1 MTYNQLWKRL
11 TAIYNEREA
20 QAIVRTV
27 LDALFGMSLTDI
39 CLGKVTQLSADDT
52 TRLEKIIQR
61 LEKSEPVQ
69 YVLGA
74 EWFAGRLFSVAPGV
88 LIPRPETEAL
98 VQWACDE
105 AKEKE
110 KEDNSKEE
118 RGEEEEGSR
127 KGEGSKKDE
136 APKKEE
142 AQRKEDASKKEEQL
156 LSSPSKEEKEGSKKG
171 EASKKEEQL
180 LSSPSK
186 EEKEGS
192 KKGEASKKEEQ
203 LLSSP
208 SKEEKEGSKKGE
220 ASKKEEQLL
229 SSPSKEEKEGLRK
242 EAEAPHPSILDIGTG
257 SGCIAITV
265 ALALPKA
272 RVTAWDI
279 STDAL
284 TIAAGNA
291 HRLGASVRFEHQDA
305 LSAPDDEERWDV
317 IVSNPPYI
325 CDRERADMSDNV
337 LSYEPE
343 LALFVPD
350 SDPLLFYR
358 AITRYAS
365 KALKPG
371 GRLLFETNTAYAHE
385 VAQAMA
391 DEGFTAIEVR
401 NDCFGKPRMVKGAF
415 LKVKK

>member
-52 TRLEKIIQR
+52 TRLEKIMQR

-69 YVLGA
+69 YVLGT
-74 EWFAGRLFSVAPGV
+74 EWFAGRLFDVAPGV
-88 LIPRPETEAL
+88 LIPRPETEDL
-98 VQWACDE
+98 VKWTCDE

-118 RGEEEEGSR
+118 RG
-127 KGEGSKKDE
+127 
-136 APKKEE
+136 
-142 AQRKEDASKKEEQL
+142 
-156 LSSPSKEEKEGSKKG
+156 KEEKEVSKKG
-171 EASKKEEQL
+171 E
-180 LSSPSK
+180 
-186 EEKEGS
+186 
-192 KKGEASKKEEQ
+192 
-203 LLSSP
+203 
-208 SKEEKEGSKKGE
+208 
-220 ASKKEEQLL
+220 
-229 SSPSKEEKEGLRK
+229 
-242 EAEAPHPSILDIGTG
+242 EAPHPSILDIGTG

-265 ALALPKA
+265 ALALPQA

-284 TIAAGNA
+284 AIAAGNA

-350 SDPLLFYR
+350 NDPLLFYR
-358 AITRYAS
+358 AIARYAS

-385 VAQAMA
+385 VAQAIA

-415 LKVKK
+415 IREE

>member
-52 TRLEKIIQR
+52 TRLEKIMQR

-74 EWFAGRLFSVAPGV
+74 EWFAGRLFDVAPGV
-88 LIPRPETEAL
+88 LIPRPETEDL
-98 VQWACDE
+98 VKWTCDE

-118 RGEEEEGSR
+118 RG
-127 KGEGSKKDE
+127 
-136 APKKEE
+136 
-142 AQRKEDASKKEEQL
+142 
-156 LSSPSKEEKEGSKKG
+156 KEEKEVSKKG
-171 EASKKEEQL
+171 E
-180 LSSPSK
+180 
-186 EEKEGS
+186 
-192 KKGEASKKEEQ
+192 
-203 LLSSP
+203 
-208 SKEEKEGSKKGE
+208 
-220 ASKKEEQLL
+220 
-229 SSPSKEEKEGLRK
+229 
-242 EAEAPHPSILDIGTG
+242 EAPHPSILDIGTG

-265 ALALPKA
+265 ALALPQA

-284 TIAAGNA
+284 AIAAGNA

-350 SDPLLFYR
+350 NNPLLFYR
-358 AITRYAS
+358 AIASYAS

-385 VAQAMA
+385 VAQVMA

-415 LKVKK
+415 IREE

>member
-74 EWFAGRLFSVAPGV
+74 EWFAGRLFDVAPGV
-88 LIPRPETEAL
+88 LIPRPETEDL
-98 VQWACDE
+98 VKWACDE

-110 KEDNSKEE
+110 KEDNSKKE
-118 RGEEEEGSR
+118 RG
-127 KGEGSKKDE
+127 
-136 APKKEE
+136 
-142 AQRKEDASKKEEQL
+142 
-156 LSSPSKEEKEGSKKG
+156 
-171 EASKKEEQL
+171 
-180 LSSPSK
+180 
-186 EEKEGS
+186 
-192 KKGEASKKEEQ
+192 
-203 LLSSP
+203 
-208 SKEEKEGSKKGE
+208 
-220 ASKKEEQLL
+220 
-229 SSPSKEEKEGLRK
+229 KEEKEGLKK
-242 EAEAPHPSILDIGTG
+242 EEEAPHPSILDIGTG

-265 ALALPKA
+265 ALALPQA
-272 RVTAWDI
+272 HVTAWDI

-284 TIAAGNA
+284 AIAAGNA
-291 HRLGASVRFEHQDA
+291 HKLGASVRFEHQDA
-305 LSAPDDEERWDV
+305 LSAPDDKERWDV

-358 AITRYAS
+358 AIARYAS

-415 LKVKK
+415 IREELIK

>member
-52 TRLEKIIQR
+52 TRLEKIMQR

-74 EWFAGRLFSVAPGV
+74 GWFAGRLFDVAPGV
-88 LIPRPETEAL
+88 LIPRPETEDL
-98 VQWACDE
+98 VKWACDE

-118 RGEEEEGSR
+118 RGKEEKEVSK
-127 KGEGSKKDE
+127 KGE
-136 APKKEE
+136 AQKKEE
-142 AQRKEDASKKEEQL
+142 QPLSSPLKEKKEGLRKGKDASKKEEQPL
-156 LSSPSKEEKEGSKKG
+156 SPLKEEEEGLRKGKDASQKEEQHLSSLLKSNKEVSKKG
-171 EASKKEEQL
+171 E
-180 LSSPSK
+180 
-186 EEKEGS
+186 
-192 KKGEASKKEEQ
+192 
-203 LLSSP
+203 
-208 SKEEKEGSKKGE
+208 
-220 ASKKEEQLL
+220 
-229 SSPSKEEKEGLRK
+229 
-242 EAEAPHPSILDIGTG
+242 EAPHPSILDIGTG

-265 ALALPKA
+265 ALALPQA

-284 TIAAGNA
+284 AIAAGNA

-358 AITRYAS
+358 AIARYAS

-371 GRLLFETNTAYAHE
+371 GRLLFETNTAYVHE

-391 DEGFTAIEVR
+391 NEGFTAIEVR
-401 NDCFGKPRMVKGAF
+401 NDCFGKPRMVKGVF
-415 LKVKK
+415 LKVKKVKKG

>member
-52 TRLEKIIQR
+52 TRLEKIMQR

-69 YVLGA
+69 YVLGSG
-74 EWFAGRLFSVAPGV
+74 WFAGRLFDVAPGV
-88 LIPRPETEAL
+88 LIPRPETEDL
-98 VQWACDE
+98 VKWACDE

-118 RGEEEEGSR
+118 RG
-127 KGEGSKKDE
+127 
-136 APKKEE
+136 KEE
-142 AQRKEDASKKEEQL
+142 KEVSKKEEV
-156 LSSPSKEEKEGSKKG
+156 
-171 EASKKEEQL
+171 
-180 LSSPSK
+180 
-186 EEKEGS
+186 
-192 KKGEASKKEEQ
+192 
-203 LLSSP
+203 
-208 SKEEKEGSKKGE
+208 
-220 ASKKEEQLL
+220 
-229 SSPSKEEKEGLRK
+229 
-242 EAEAPHPSILDIGTG
+242 PHPSILDIGTG

-265 ALALPKA
+265 ALALPQA

-284 TIAAGNA
+284 AIAAGNA
-291 HRLGASVRFEHQDA
+291 HRLGARVRFEHQDA
-305 LSAPDDEERWDV
+305 LSAPDDEECWDV

-337 LSYEPE
+337 ISYEPE

-358 AITRYAS
+358 AIARYAS

-385 VAQAMA
+385 VAQTMA
-391 DEGFTAIEVR
+391 NEGFTAIEVR

-415 LKVKK
+415 IREE

>member
-52 TRLEKIIQR
+52 TRLEKIMQR

-69 YVLGA
+69 YVLGS
-74 EWFAGRLFSVAPGV
+74 EWFAGRLFDVAPGV
-88 LIPRPETEAL
+88 LIPRPETEEL
-98 VQWACDE
+98 VKWTCDE

-118 RGEEEEGSR
+118 RG
-127 KGEGSKKDE
+127 
-136 APKKEE
+136 
-142 AQRKEDASKKEEQL
+142 
-156 LSSPSKEEKEGSKKG
+156 KEEKEVSKKG
-171 EASKKEEQL
+171 EEV
-180 LSSPSK
+180 
-186 EEKEGS
+186 
-192 KKGEASKKEEQ
+192 
-203 LLSSP
+203 
-208 SKEEKEGSKKGE
+208 
-220 ASKKEEQLL
+220 
-229 SSPSKEEKEGLRK
+229 
-242 EAEAPHPSILDIGTG
+242 PHPSILDIGTG

-265 ALALPKA
+265 ALALPQA

-305 LSAPDDEERWDV
+305 LSAPDDEACWDV

-325 CDRERADMSDNV
+325 CDRERADMSYNV

-358 AITRYAS
+358 AIARYAS

-385 VAQAMA
+385 VAQTMA

-415 LKVKK
+415 IREE

>member
-52 TRLEKIIQR
+52 TRLEKIMQR

-74 EWFAGRLFSVAPGV
+74 EWFAGRLFDVAPGV
-88 LIPRPETEAL
+88 LIPRPETEDL
-98 VQWACDE
+98 VKWACNE

-118 RGEEEEGSR
+118 RGKEEEEV
-127 KGEGSKKDE
+127 SKKRE
-136 APKKEE
+136 AL
-142 AQRKEDASKKEEQL
+142 KKEEQP
-156 LSSPSKEEKEGSKKG
+156 LSSP
-171 EASKKEEQL
+171 L
-180 LSSPSK
+180 
-186 EEKEGS
+186 
-192 KKGEASKKEEQ
+192 
-203 LLSSP
+203 
-208 SKEEKEGSKKGE
+208 
-220 ASKKEEQLL
+220 
-229 SSPSKEEKEGLRK
+229 KEEKEGLRK
-242 EAEAPHPSILDIGTG
+242 GEDASQKEEQPSSFPLKEEKEGLRKGEDAPQKEEQLLSSLLKNNKEVPKKGEEAPHPSILDIGTG

-265 ALALPKA
+265 ALALPQA

-284 TIAAGNA
+284 AIAAGNA

-305 LSAPDDEERWDV
+305 LNAPDDEERWDV

-358 AITRYAS
+358 AIARYAS

-385 VAQAMA
+385 VAQTMA

-401 NDCFGKPRMVKGAF
+401 NDCFGKPRMVKGNF

>member
-52 TRLEKIIQR
+52 TRLEKIMQR

-74 EWFAGRLFSVAPGV
+74 EWFAGRLFDVAPGV
-88 LIPRPETEAL
+88 LIPRPETEDL
-98 VQWACDE
+98 VKWACDE

-118 RGEEEEGSR
+118 RG
-127 KGEGSKKDE
+127 
-136 APKKEE
+136 
-142 AQRKEDASKKEEQL
+142 
-156 LSSPSKEEKEGSKKG
+156 KEEKEVSKKG
-171 EASKKEEQL
+171 E
-180 LSSPSK
+180 
-186 EEKEGS
+186 
-192 KKGEASKKEEQ
+192 
-203 LLSSP
+203 
-208 SKEEKEGSKKGE
+208 
-220 ASKKEEQLL
+220 
-229 SSPSKEEKEGLRK
+229 
-242 EAEAPHPSILDIGTG
+242 EAPHPSILDIGTG

-265 ALALPKA
+265 ALALPQA

-284 TIAAGNA
+284 AIAAGNA

-305 LSAPDDEERWDV
+305 LNAPDDEERWDV

-350 SDPLLFYR
+350 NDPLLFYR
-358 AITRYAS
+358 AIARYAS

-391 DEGFTAIEVR
+391 NEGFTAIEVR

-415 LKVKK
+415 IREE

>member
-52 TRLEKIIQR
+52 TRLEKIMQR

-74 EWFAGRLFSVAPGV
+74 EWFAGRLFDVAPGV
-88 LIPRPETEAL
+88 LIPRPETEDL
-98 VQWACDE
+98 VKWACDE

-110 KEDNSKEE
+110 KEDNSTEE
-118 RGEEEEGSR
+118 RGKEEKEVSK
-127 KGEGSKKDE
+127 KGE
-136 APKKEE
+136 AP
-142 AQRKEDASKKEEQL
+142 QKEEQL
-156 LSSPSKEEKEGSKKG
+156 LSSTLKEEEEGLRKGEDASQKEEQPLSSPLKEEEEGLRKGKDASQKEEQHLSSLLKSNKEVSKKG
-171 EASKKEEQL
+171 EEV
-180 LSSPSK
+180 
-186 EEKEGS
+186 
-192 KKGEASKKEEQ
+192 
-203 LLSSP
+203 
-208 SKEEKEGSKKGE
+208 
-220 ASKKEEQLL
+220 
-229 SSPSKEEKEGLRK
+229 
-242 EAEAPHPSILDIGTG
+242 PHPSILDIGTG

-265 ALALPKA
+265 ALALPQA

-284 TIAAGNA
+284 AIAAGNA

-305 LSAPDDEERWDV
+305 LNAPDDEERWDV

-325 CDRERADMSDNV
+325 CDKERADMSDNV

-358 AITRYAS
+358 AIARYAS

-371 GRLLFETNTAYAHE
+371 GRLLFETNTAYVHE
-385 VAQAMA
+385 VAQTMA
-391 DEGFTAIEVR
+391 NEGFTAIEVR

-415 LKVKK
+415 LKVKKG

>member
-11 TAIYNEREA
+11 TVIYNEREA

-52 TRLEKIIQR
+52 TRLEKIMQR

-69 YVLGA
+69 YVLGSG
-74 EWFAGRLFSVAPGV
+74 WFAGRLFDVAPGV
-88 LIPRPETEAL
+88 LIPRPETEDL
-98 VQWACDE
+98 VKWTCDE

-118 RGEEEEGSR
+118 RG
-127 KGEGSKKDE
+127 
-136 APKKEE
+136 KEE
-142 AQRKEDASKKEEQL
+142 KEVSKKEEV
-156 LSSPSKEEKEGSKKG
+156 
-171 EASKKEEQL
+171 
-180 LSSPSK
+180 
-186 EEKEGS
+186 
-192 KKGEASKKEEQ
+192 
-203 LLSSP
+203 
-208 SKEEKEGSKKGE
+208 
-220 ASKKEEQLL
+220 
-229 SSPSKEEKEGLRK
+229 
-242 EAEAPHPSILDIGTG
+242 PHPSILDIGTG

-265 ALALPKA
+265 ALALPQA

-284 TIAAGNA
+284 AIAAGNA

-350 SDPLLFYR
+350 NDPLLFYR
-358 AITRYAS
+358 AIARYAS

-385 VAQAMA
+385 VAQVMA
-391 DEGFTAIEVR
+391 NEGFTAIEVR

-415 LKVKK
+415 IREE

>member
-52 TRLEKIIQR
+52 TRLEKIMQR

-74 EWFAGRLFSVAPGV
+74 EWFAGRLFDVAPGV
-88 LIPRPETEAL
+88 LIPRPETEDL
-98 VQWACDE
+98 VKWACDE
-105 AKEKE
+105 AKEKEKE

-118 RGEEEEGSR
+118 RGKEEKEVSKKREAQKKEEQPLSSPLKEEEEGLR
-127 KGEGSKKDE
+127 KGK
-136 APKKEE
+136 
-142 AQRKEDASKKEEQL
+142 DASKKEEQL
-156 LSSPSKEEKEGSKKG
+156 LSSLFKNNKEVPEKG
-171 EASKKEEQL
+171 E
-180 LSSPSK
+180 
-186 EEKEGS
+186 
-192 KKGEASKKEEQ
+192 
-203 LLSSP
+203 
-208 SKEEKEGSKKGE
+208 
-220 ASKKEEQLL
+220 
-229 SSPSKEEKEGLRK
+229 
-242 EAEAPHPSILDIGTG
+242 EAPHPSILDIGTG

-265 ALALPKA
+265 ALALPQA

-284 TIAAGNA
+284 AIAAGNA

-358 AITRYAS
+358 AIARYAS

-385 VAQAMA
+385 VAQVMA
-391 DEGFTAIEVR
+391 DKGFTAIEVR

-415 LKVKK
+415 IREE

>member
-52 TRLEKIIQR
+52 TRLEKIMQR

-74 EWFAGRLFSVAPGV
+74 EWFAGRLFDVAPGV
-88 LIPRPETEAL
+88 LIPRPETEDL
-98 VQWACDE
+98 VKWACDE

-118 RGEEEEGSR
+118 RGKEEKEVSKKGKAPQKEEQPLSSPLKEEEEGLR
-127 KGEGSKKDE
+127 KGK
-136 APKKEE
+136 
-142 AQRKEDASKKEEQL
+142 DASQKEEQP
-156 LSSPSKEEKEGSKKG
+156 LSS
-171 EASKKEEQL
+171 L
-180 LSSPSK
+180 
-186 EEKEGS
+186 
-192 KKGEASKKEEQ
+192 
-203 LLSSP
+203 
-208 SKEEKEGSKKGE
+208 
-220 ASKKEEQLL
+220 
-229 SSPSKEEKEGLRK
+229 KEEKEGLRK
-242 EAEAPHPSILDIGTG
+242 GEDASQKEEQLLSSLLKSNKEVSEKGEEVPHPSILDIGTG

-265 ALALPKA
+265 ALALPQA

-284 TIAAGNA
+284 AIAAGNA

-325 CDRERADMSDNV
+325 CDKERADMSDNV

-358 AITRYAS
+358 AIARYAS

-385 VAQAMA
+385 VAQTMA
-391 DEGFTAIEVR
+391 NEGFTAIEVR
-401 NDCFGKPRMVKGAF
+401 NDCFGKPRMVKGTF
-415 LKVKK
+415 FKGKKVKR

>member
-52 TRLEKIIQR
+52 TRLEKIMQR

-74 EWFAGRLFSVAPGV
+74 EWFAGRLFDVAPGV
-88 LIPRPETEAL
+88 LIPRPETEDL
-98 VQWACDE
+98 VKWACDE

-118 RGEEEEGSR
+118 RGKEEKEV
-127 KGEGSKKDE
+127 SKKRE
-136 APKKEE
+136 AL
-142 AQRKEDASKKEEQL
+142 KKEEQP
-156 LSSPSKEEKEGSKKG
+156 LSSP
-171 EASKKEEQL
+171 L
-180 LSSPSK
+180 
-186 EEKEGS
+186 
-192 KKGEASKKEEQ
+192 
-203 LLSSP
+203 
-208 SKEEKEGSKKGE
+208 
-220 ASKKEEQLL
+220 
-229 SSPSKEEKEGLRK
+229 KEEKEGLRK
-242 EAEAPHPSILDIGTG
+242 GEDASQKEEQLLSSLLKNNNEVSEKGEEAPHPSILDIGTG

-265 ALALPKA
+265 ALALPQA
-272 RVTAWDI
+272 HVTAWDI

-284 TIAAGNA
+284 AIAAGNA

-325 CDRERADMSDNV
+325 CDKERADMSDNV

-358 AITRYAS
+358 AIAHYAS

-401 NDCFGKPRMVKGAF
+401 NDCFGEPRMVKGAF
-415 LKVKK
+415 IREE

>member
-52 TRLEKIIQR
+52 TRLEKIMQR

-74 EWFAGRLFSVAPGV
+74 GWFAGRLFDVAPGV
-88 LIPRPETEAL
+88 LIPRPETEDL
-98 VQWACDE
+98 VKWTCDE

-118 RGEEEEGSR
+118 RGKEEKEISK
-127 KGEGSKKDE
+127 KGE
-136 APKKEE
+136 AP
-142 AQRKEDASKKEEQL
+142 QKEEQL
-156 LSSPSKEEKEGSKKG
+156 LSSP
-171 EASKKEEQL
+171 L
-180 LSSPSK
+180 
-186 EEKEGS
+186 
-192 KKGEASKKEEQ
+192 
-203 LLSSP
+203 
-208 SKEEKEGSKKGE
+208 
-220 ASKKEEQLL
+220 
-229 SSPSKEEKEGLRK
+229 KEEKEGLRK
-242 EAEAPHPSILDIGTG
+242 WEDAPQKEEQPLSSLLKEEKEGLRKGEDASQKEEQHLSSLLKSNKEVSEKGEEVPHPSILDIGTG

-265 ALALPKA
+265 ALALPQA

-279 STDAL
+279 SPDAL
-284 TIAAGNA
+284 AIAAGNA

-305 LSAPDDEERWDV
+305 LSAPDDEARWDV

-325 CDRERADMSDNV
+325 CDKERADMSDNV

-358 AITRYAS
+358 AIARYAS

-385 VAQAMA
+385 VAQTMA
-391 DEGFTAIEVR
+391 NEGFTAIEVR
-401 NDCFGKPRMVKGAF
+401 NDCFGKPRMVKGTF
-415 LKVKK
+415 FKGKKVKR

>member
-52 TRLEKIIQR
+52 TRLEKIMQR

-74 EWFAGRLFSVAPGV
+74 GWFAGRLFDVAPGV
-88 LIPRPETEAL
+88 LIPRPETEDL
-98 VQWACDE
+98 VKWACDE

-118 RGEEEEGSR
+118 RGKEEKEISK
-127 KGEGSKKDE
+127 KGE
-136 APKKEE
+136 AP
-142 AQRKEDASKKEEQL
+142 QKEEQL
-156 LSSPSKEEKEGSKKG
+156 LSSPLKEEEEGLRKG
-171 EASKKEEQL
+171 KDASKKEEQP
-180 LSSPSK
+180 LSP
-186 EEKEGS
+186 
-192 KKGEASKKEEQ
+192 
-203 LLSSP
+203 L
-208 SKEEKEGSKKGE
+208 
-220 ASKKEEQLL
+220 
-229 SSPSKEEKEGLRK
+229 KEEKEGLRK
-242 EAEAPHPSILDIGTG
+242 GEDASQKEEQPLSSLLKHNKEVSEKGEEVPHPSILDIGTG

-265 ALALPKA
+265 ALALPQA

-284 TIAAGNA
+284 AIAAGNA

-325 CDRERADMSDNV
+325 CDKERADMSDNV

-358 AITRYAS
+358 AIARYAS

-371 GRLLFETNTAYAHE
+371 GRLLFETNTAYVHE

-391 DEGFTAIEVR
+391 NEGFTAIEVR
-401 NDCFGKPRMVKGAF
+401 NDCFGKPRMVKGTF
-415 LKVKK
+415 FKGKKVKR

>member
-52 TRLEKIIQR
+52 TRLEKIMQR

-74 EWFAGRLFSVAPGV
+74 EWFAGRLFDVAPGV
-88 LIPRPETEAL
+88 LIPRPETEDL
-98 VQWACDE
+98 VKWACDE

-118 RGEEEEGSR
+118 RG
-127 KGEGSKKDE
+127 
-136 APKKEE
+136 
-142 AQRKEDASKKEEQL
+142 
-156 LSSPSKEEKEGSKKG
+156 KEEKEVSKKG
-171 EASKKEEQL
+171 E
-180 LSSPSK
+180 
-186 EEKEGS
+186 
-192 KKGEASKKEEQ
+192 
-203 LLSSP
+203 
-208 SKEEKEGSKKGE
+208 
-220 ASKKEEQLL
+220 
-229 SSPSKEEKEGLRK
+229 
-242 EAEAPHPSILDIGTG
+242 EAPHPSILDIGTG
-257 SGCIAITV
+257 GGCIAITV
-265 ALALPKA
+265 ALALPQA

-284 TIAAGNA
+284 AIAAGNA

-305 LSAPDDEERWDV
+305 LNAPDDEERWDV

-337 LSYEPE
+337 LNYEPE

-358 AITRYAS
+358 AIARYAS

-415 LKVKK
+415 IREE

>member
-52 TRLEKIIQR
+52 TRLEKIMQR

-74 EWFAGRLFSVAPGV
+74 EWFAGRLFDVAPGV
-88 LIPRPETEAL
+88 LIPRPETEDL
-98 VQWACDE
+98 VKWACDE

-110 KEDNSKEE
+110 KEDNSKEK
-118 RGEEEEGSR
+118 RGKEEKEVSK
-127 KGEGSKKDE
+127 KGE
-136 APKKEE
+136 AP
-142 AQRKEDASKKEEQL
+142 QKEEQL
-156 LSSPSKEEKEGSKKG
+156 LSSPLKEEE
-171 EASKKEEQL
+171 
-180 LSSPSK
+180 
-186 EEKEGS
+186 
-192 KKGEASKKEEQ
+192 
-203 LLSSP
+203 
-208 SKEEKEGSKKGE
+208 
-220 ASKKEEQLL
+220 
-229 SSPSKEEKEGLRK
+229 EGLRK
-242 EAEAPHPSILDIGTG
+242 GKDASQKEEQHLSSLLKSNKEVSEKGEEVPHPSILDIGTG

-265 ALALPKA
+265 ALALPQA

-284 TIAAGNA
+284 AIAAGNA

-305 LSAPDDEERWDV
+305 LNAPDDEERWDV

-343 LALFVPD
+343 FALFVPD

-358 AITRYAS
+358 AIARYAS

-385 VAQAMA
+385 VAQTMA

-401 NDCFGKPRMVKGAF
+401 NDCFGKPRMVKGDF
-415 LKVKK
+415 LKVKKG

>member
-52 TRLEKIIQR
+52 TRLEKIMQR

-74 EWFAGRLFSVAPGV
+74 EWFAGRLFDVAPGV
-88 LIPRPETEAL
+88 LIPRPETEDL
-98 VQWACDE
+98 VKWACDE

-118 RGEEEEGSR
+118 RGKEEKEVSK
-127 KGEGSKKDE
+127 KGE
-136 APKKEE
+136 AP
-142 AQRKEDASKKEEQL
+142 QKEEQL
-156 LSSPSKEEKEGSKKG
+156 LSSPLKEEE
-171 EASKKEEQL
+171 
-180 LSSPSK
+180 
-186 EEKEGS
+186 
-192 KKGEASKKEEQ
+192 
-203 LLSSP
+203 
-208 SKEEKEGSKKGE
+208 
-220 ASKKEEQLL
+220 
-229 SSPSKEEKEGLRK
+229 EGLRK
-242 EAEAPHPSILDIGTG
+242 GKDASQKEEQHLSSLLKSNKEVSEKGEEAPHPLILDIGTG

-265 ALALPKA
+265 ALALPQA

-284 TIAAGNA
+284 AIAAGNA

-358 AITRYAS
+358 AIARYAS

-391 DEGFTAIEVR
+391 NEGFTAIEVR
-401 NDCFGKPRMVKGAF
+401 NDCFGKPRMVKGDF

>member
-11 TAIYNEREA
+11 TVIYNEREA

-52 TRLEKIIQR
+52 TRLEKIMQR

-74 EWFAGRLFSVAPGV
+74 EWFAGRLFDVAPGV
-88 LIPRPETEAL
+88 LIPRPETEDL
-98 VQWACDE
+98 VKWACDE

-110 KEDNSKEE
+110 KEDNSKEK
-118 RGEEEEGSR
+118 RGKEEKEV
-127 KGEGSKKDE
+127 SKKRE
-136 APKKEE
+136 AL
-142 AQRKEDASKKEEQL
+142 KKEEQP
-156 LSSPSKEEKEGSKKG
+156 LSSP
-171 EASKKEEQL
+171 L
-180 LSSPSK
+180 
-186 EEKEGS
+186 
-192 KKGEASKKEEQ
+192 
-203 LLSSP
+203 
-208 SKEEKEGSKKGE
+208 
-220 ASKKEEQLL
+220 
-229 SSPSKEEKEGLRK
+229 KEEKEGLRK
-242 EAEAPHPSILDIGTG
+242 GEDAPQKEEQLLSSLLKNNNEVSKKGEEAPHPSILDIGTG

-265 ALALPKA
+265 ALALPQA

-305 LSAPDDEERWDV
+305 LSAPDDEACWDV

-358 AITRYAS
+358 AIAHYAS

-415 LKVKK
+415 IREE

>member
-52 TRLEKIIQR
+52 TRLEKIMQR

-74 EWFAGRLFSVAPGV
+74 EWFAGRLFDVAPGV
-88 LIPRPETEAL
+88 LIPRPETEDL
-98 VQWACDE
+98 VKWACDE

-118 RGEEEEGSR
+118 RG
-127 KGEGSKKDE
+127 
-136 APKKEE
+136 
-142 AQRKEDASKKEEQL
+142 
-156 LSSPSKEEKEGSKKG
+156 KEEKEVSKKG
-171 EASKKEEQL
+171 E
-180 LSSPSK
+180 
-186 EEKEGS
+186 
-192 KKGEASKKEEQ
+192 
-203 LLSSP
+203 
-208 SKEEKEGSKKGE
+208 
-220 ASKKEEQLL
+220 
-229 SSPSKEEKEGLRK
+229 
-242 EAEAPHPSILDIGTG
+242 EAPHPSILDIGTG

-265 ALALPKA
+265 ALALPQA

-284 TIAAGNA
+284 AIAAGNA

-358 AITRYAS
+358 AIARYAS
-365 KALKPG
+365 KALKPD

-385 VAQAMA
+385 VAQTMA

-415 LKVKK
+415 IREE

>member
-11 TAIYNEREA
+11 TVIYNEREA

-52 TRLEKIIQR
+52 TRLEKIMQR

-74 EWFAGRLFSVAPGV
+74 EWFAGRLFDVAPGV
-88 LIPRPETEAL
+88 LIPRPETEDL
-98 VQWACDE
+98 VKWTCDE

-118 RGEEEEGSR
+118 RG
-127 KGEGSKKDE
+127 
-136 APKKEE
+136 
-142 AQRKEDASKKEEQL
+142 
-156 LSSPSKEEKEGSKKG
+156 KEEKEVSKKG
-171 EASKKEEQL
+171 E
-180 LSSPSK
+180 
-186 EEKEGS
+186 
-192 KKGEASKKEEQ
+192 
-203 LLSSP
+203 
-208 SKEEKEGSKKGE
+208 
-220 ASKKEEQLL
+220 
-229 SSPSKEEKEGLRK
+229 
-242 EAEAPHPSILDIGTG
+242 EAPHPSILDIGTG

-265 ALALPKA
+265 ALALPQA

-284 TIAAGNA
+284 AIAAGNA

-325 CDRERADMSDNV
+325 CNRERADMSDNV

-358 AITRYAS
+358 AIARYAS
-365 KALKPG
+365 KALKLG

-385 VAQAMA
+385 VAQVMA

-415 LKVKK
+415 IREE

>member
-11 TAIYNEREA
+11 TVIYNEREA

-52 TRLEKIIQR
+52 TRLEKIMQR

-74 EWFAGRLFSVAPGV
+74 EWFAGRLFDVAPGV
-88 LIPRPETEAL
+88 LIPRPETEDL
-98 VQWACDE
+98 VKWTCDE

-118 RGEEEEGSR
+118 RG
-127 KGEGSKKDE
+127 
-136 APKKEE
+136 
-142 AQRKEDASKKEEQL
+142 
-156 LSSPSKEEKEGSKKG
+156 KEEKEVSKKG
-171 EASKKEEQL
+171 EEV
-180 LSSPSK
+180 
-186 EEKEGS
+186 
-192 KKGEASKKEEQ
+192 
-203 LLSSP
+203 
-208 SKEEKEGSKKGE
+208 
-220 ASKKEEQLL
+220 
-229 SSPSKEEKEGLRK
+229 
-242 EAEAPHPSILDIGTG
+242 PHPSILDIGTG

-265 ALALPKA
+265 ALALPQA

-284 TIAAGNA
+284 AIAAGNA

-358 AITRYAS
+358 AIARYAS

-385 VAQAMA
+385 VAQVMA

-415 LKVKK
+415 IREE

>member
-11 TAIYNEREA
+11 NAIYNEREA

-52 TRLEKIIQR
+52 TRLEKIMQR

-74 EWFAGRLFSVAPGV
+74 EWFAGRLFDVAPGV
-88 LIPRPETEAL
+88 LIPRPETEDL
-98 VQWACDE
+98 VKWTCDE

-118 RGEEEEGSR
+118 RG
-127 KGEGSKKDE
+127 
-136 APKKEE
+136 
-142 AQRKEDASKKEEQL
+142 
-156 LSSPSKEEKEGSKKG
+156 KEEKEVSKKG
-171 EASKKEEQL
+171 EEV
-180 LSSPSK
+180 
-186 EEKEGS
+186 
-192 KKGEASKKEEQ
+192 
-203 LLSSP
+203 
-208 SKEEKEGSKKGE
+208 
-220 ASKKEEQLL
+220 
-229 SSPSKEEKEGLRK
+229 
-242 EAEAPHPSILDIGTG
+242 PHPSILDIGTG

-265 ALALPKA
+265 ALALPQA

-305 LSAPDDEERWDV
+305 LSAPDDEACWDV

-325 CDRERADMSDNV
+325 CDKERADMSDNV

-350 SDPLLFYR
+350 NDPLLFYR
-358 AITRYAS
+358 AIARYAS

-385 VAQAMA
+385 VAQVMA
-391 DEGFTAIEVR
+391 NEGFTAIEVR

-415 LKVKK
+415 IREE

>member
-52 TRLEKIIQR
+52 TRLEKIMQR

-74 EWFAGRLFSVAPGV
+74 EWFAGRLFDVAPGV
-88 LIPRPETEAL
+88 LIPRPETEDL
-98 VQWACDE
+98 VKWACDE
-105 AKEKE
+105 AKGKE

-118 RGEEEEGSR
+118 RG
-127 KGEGSKKDE
+127 
-136 APKKEE
+136 
-142 AQRKEDASKKEEQL
+142 
-156 LSSPSKEEKEGSKKG
+156 KEEKEVSKKG
-171 EASKKEEQL
+171 E
-180 LSSPSK
+180 
-186 EEKEGS
+186 
-192 KKGEASKKEEQ
+192 
-203 LLSSP
+203 
-208 SKEEKEGSKKGE
+208 
-220 ASKKEEQLL
+220 
-229 SSPSKEEKEGLRK
+229 
-242 EAEAPHPSILDIGTG
+242 EAPHPSILDIGTG

-265 ALALPKA
+265 ALALPQA

-284 TIAAGNA
+284 AIAAGNA

-358 AITRYAS
+358 AIARYAS

-385 VAQAMA
+385 VAQVMA
-391 DEGFTAIEVR
+391 NEGFTAIEVR

-415 LKVKK
+415 IREE

>member
-20 QAIVRTV
+20 QAIVRTG

-52 TRLEKIIQR
+52 TRLEKIMQR

-74 EWFAGRLFSVAPGV
+74 EWFAGRLFDVAPGV
-88 LIPRPETEAL
+88 LIPRPETEDL
-98 VQWACDE
+98 VKWACDE
-105 AKEKE
+105 AKE

-118 RGEEEEGSR
+118 RGKEEKEV
-127 KGEGSKKDE
+127 SKKR
-136 APKKEE
+136 E
-142 AQRKEDASKKEEQL
+142 AQKKEEQL
-156 LSSPSKEEKEGSKKG
+156 LSSLFKNNKEVPEKG
-171 EASKKEEQL
+171 E
-180 LSSPSK
+180 
-186 EEKEGS
+186 
-192 KKGEASKKEEQ
+192 
-203 LLSSP
+203 
-208 SKEEKEGSKKGE
+208 
-220 ASKKEEQLL
+220 
-229 SSPSKEEKEGLRK
+229 
-242 EAEAPHPSILDIGTG
+242 EAPHPSILDIGTG

-265 ALALPKA
+265 ALALPQA

-284 TIAAGNA
+284 AIAAGNA

-305 LSAPDDEERWDV
+305 LSAPDDKERWDV

-350 SDPLLFYR
+350 NDPLLFYR
-358 AITRYAS
+358 AIARYAS

-371 GRLLFETNTAYAHE
+371 GRLLFEINTAYAHE
-385 VAQAMA
+385 VAQTMA

-415 LKVKK
+415 IREE

>member
-52 TRLEKIIQR
+52 TRLEKIMQR

-69 YVLGA
+69 YVLGS
-74 EWFAGRLFSVAPGV
+74 EWFAGRLFDVAPGV
-88 LIPRPETEAL
+88 LIPRPETEEL
-98 VQWACDE
+98 VKWTCDE

-118 RGEEEEGSR
+118 RG
-127 KGEGSKKDE
+127 
-136 APKKEE
+136 
-142 AQRKEDASKKEEQL
+142 
-156 LSSPSKEEKEGSKKG
+156 KEEKEVSKKG
-171 EASKKEEQL
+171 E
-180 LSSPSK
+180 
-186 EEKEGS
+186 
-192 KKGEASKKEEQ
+192 
-203 LLSSP
+203 
-208 SKEEKEGSKKGE
+208 
-220 ASKKEEQLL
+220 
-229 SSPSKEEKEGLRK
+229 
-242 EAEAPHPSILDIGTG
+242 EAPHPSILDIGTG

-265 ALALPKA
+265 ALALPQA

-284 TIAAGNA
+284 AIAAGNA
-291 HRLGASVRFEHQDA
+291 HRLGASVRFEHQNA

-358 AITRYAS
+358 AIARYAS

-385 VAQAMA
+385 VAQVMA

-415 LKVKK
+415 IREE

>member
-52 TRLEKIIQR
+52 TRLEKIMQR

-74 EWFAGRLFSVAPGV
+74 EWFAGRLFDVAPGV
-88 LIPRPETEAL
+88 LIPRPETEDL
-98 VQWACDE
+98 VKWACDE

-118 RGEEEEGSR
+118 RGKEEKEV
-127 KGEGSKKDE
+127 SKKRE
-136 APKKEE
+136 AP
-142 AQRKEDASKKEEQL
+142 KKEEQL
-156 LSSPSKEEKEGSKKG
+156 LSSLFKNNKEVPEKG
-171 EASKKEEQL
+171 E
-180 LSSPSK
+180 
-186 EEKEGS
+186 
-192 KKGEASKKEEQ
+192 
-203 LLSSP
+203 
-208 SKEEKEGSKKGE
+208 
-220 ASKKEEQLL
+220 
-229 SSPSKEEKEGLRK
+229 
-242 EAEAPHPSILDIGTG
+242 EAPHPSILDIGTG

-265 ALALPKA
+265 ALALPQA

-284 TIAAGNA
+284 AIAAGNA

-358 AITRYAS
+358 AIARYAS

-385 VAQAMA
+385 VAQVMA
-391 DEGFTAIEVR
+391 NEGFTAIEVR

-415 LKVKK
+415 IREE

>member
-11 TAIYNEREA
+11 TVIYNEREA

-52 TRLEKIIQR
+52 TRLEKIMQR

-69 YVLGA
+69 YVLGS
-74 EWFAGRLFSVAPGV
+74 EWFAGRLFDVAPGV
-88 LIPRPETEAL
+88 LIPRPETEEL
-98 VQWACDE
+98 VKWTCDE

-118 RGEEEEGSR
+118 RG
-127 KGEGSKKDE
+127 
-136 APKKEE
+136 
-142 AQRKEDASKKEEQL
+142 
-156 LSSPSKEEKEGSKKG
+156 KEEKEVSKKG
-171 EASKKEEQL
+171 E
-180 LSSPSK
+180 
-186 EEKEGS
+186 
-192 KKGEASKKEEQ
+192 
-203 LLSSP
+203 
-208 SKEEKEGSKKGE
+208 
-220 ASKKEEQLL
+220 
-229 SSPSKEEKEGLRK
+229 
-242 EAEAPHPSILDIGTG
+242 EAPHPSILDIGTG

-265 ALALPKA
+265 ALALPQA

-284 TIAAGNA
+284 AIAAGNA
-291 HRLGASVRFEHQDA
+291 HRLGASVRFEHQNA

-358 AITRYAS
+358 AIARYAS

-385 VAQAMA
+385 VAQVMA

-415 LKVKK
+415 IREE

>member
-52 TRLEKIIQR
+52 TRLEKIMQR

-74 EWFAGRLFSVAPGV
+74 EWFAGRLFDVAPGV
-88 LIPRPETEAL
+88 LIPRPETEDL
-98 VQWACDE
+98 VKWTCDE
-105 AKEKE
+105 AKE

-118 RGEEEEGSR
+118 RG
-127 KGEGSKKDE
+127 
-136 APKKEE
+136 KEE
-142 AQRKEDASKKEEQL
+142 KEVSKKEEV
-156 LSSPSKEEKEGSKKG
+156 
-171 EASKKEEQL
+171 
-180 LSSPSK
+180 
-186 EEKEGS
+186 
-192 KKGEASKKEEQ
+192 
-203 LLSSP
+203 
-208 SKEEKEGSKKGE
+208 
-220 ASKKEEQLL
+220 
-229 SSPSKEEKEGLRK
+229 
-242 EAEAPHPSILDIGTG
+242 PHPSILDIGTG

-265 ALALPKA
+265 ALTLPQA

-284 TIAAGNA
+284 AIAAGNA

-337 LSYEPE
+337 ISYEPE

-350 SDPLLFYR
+350 NDPLLFYH
-358 AITRYAS
+358 AIARYAS

-385 VAQAMA
+385 VAQVMA

-415 LKVKK
+415 IREE

>member
-52 TRLEKIIQR
+52 TRLEKIMQR

-74 EWFAGRLFSVAPGV
+74 EWFAGRLFDVAPGV
-88 LIPRPETEAL
+88 LIPRPETEDL
-98 VQWACDE
+98 VKWACDE

-110 KEDNSKEE
+110 KEDNSKKE
-118 RGEEEEGSR
+118 RGKEEKED
-127 KGEGSKKDE
+127 SKKGE

-142 AQRKEDASKKEEQL
+142 QN
-156 LSSPSKEEKEGSKKG
+156 LSSPLKEQKEGLRKEE
-171 EASKKEEQL
+171 
-180 LSSPSK
+180 
-186 EEKEGS
+186 
-192 KKGEASKKEEQ
+192 
-203 LLSSP
+203 
-208 SKEEKEGSKKGE
+208 E

-242 EAEAPHPSILDIGTG
+242 EEEAPQKEEQLQSSPFKNNKEVSKEEEAPHPSILDIGTG

-265 ALALPKA
+265 ALALPQA

-279 STDAL
+279 SPDAL
-284 TIAAGNA
+284 AIAADNA

-305 LSAPDDEERWDV
+305 LSAPDDKERWDV

-358 AITRYAS
+358 AIVRYAS

-415 LKVKK
+415 IREELIK

>member
-52 TRLEKIIQR
+52 TRLEKIMQR

-69 YVLGA
+69 YVLGS
-74 EWFAGRLFSVAPGV
+74 EWFAGRLFDVAPGV

-118 RGEEEEGSR
+118 RGEEE
-127 KGEGSKKDE
+127 
-136 APKKEE
+136 KEV
-142 AQRKEDASKKEEQL
+142 
-156 LSSPSKEEKEGSKKG
+156 SKKG
-171 EASKKEEQL
+171 EEV
-180 LSSPSK
+180 
-186 EEKEGS
+186 
-192 KKGEASKKEEQ
+192 
-203 LLSSP
+203 
-208 SKEEKEGSKKGE
+208 
-220 ASKKEEQLL
+220 
-229 SSPSKEEKEGLRK
+229 
-242 EAEAPHPSILDIGTG
+242 PHPSILDIGTG

-265 ALALPKA
+265 ALALPQA

-305 LSAPDDEERWDV
+305 LNAPDDEERWDV

-358 AITRYAS
+358 AIARYAS

-385 VAQAMA
+385 VAQVMA

-415 LKVKK
+415 IREE

>member
-52 TRLEKIIQR
+52 TRLEKIMQR

-74 EWFAGRLFSVAPGV
+74 EWFAGRLFDVAPGV
-88 LIPRPETEAL
+88 LIPRPETEDL
-98 VQWACDE
+98 VKWACDE

-118 RGEEEEGSR
+118 RGKEEKEVSK
-127 KGEGSKKDE
+127 KGE
-136 APKKEE
+136 AP
-142 AQRKEDASKKEEQL
+142 QKEEQL
-156 LSSPSKEEKEGSKKG
+156 LSSP
-171 EASKKEEQL
+171 L
-180 LSSPSK
+180 
-186 EEKEGS
+186 
-192 KKGEASKKEEQ
+192 
-203 LLSSP
+203 
-208 SKEEKEGSKKGE
+208 
-220 ASKKEEQLL
+220 
-229 SSPSKEEKEGLRK
+229 KEEKEGLRK
-242 EAEAPHPSILDIGTG
+242 GEDASQKEEQLLSSLLKSNKEVSEKGEEVPHPSILDIGTG

-265 ALALPKA
+265 ALALPQA

-284 TIAAGNA
+284 AIAAGNA

-325 CDRERADMSDNV
+325 CDKERADMSDNV

-358 AITRYAS
+358 AIARYAS

-371 GRLLFETNTAYAHE
+371 GRLLFETNTAYVHE

-391 DEGFTAIEVR
+391 NEGFTAIEVR

-415 LKVKK
+415 LKVKR

>member
-52 TRLEKIIQR
+52 TRLEKIMQR

-74 EWFAGRLFSVAPGV
+74 EWFAGRLFDVAPGV
-88 LIPRPETEAL
+88 LIPRPETEDL
-98 VQWACDE
+98 VKWTCDE

-110 KEDNSKEE
+110 KEDNNKEE
-118 RGEEEEGSR
+118 RGKEEKEVSK
-127 KGEGSKKDE
+127 KGE
-136 APKKEE
+136 AP
-142 AQRKEDASKKEEQL
+142 QKEEQL
-156 LSSPSKEEKEGSKKG
+156 LSSPLKEEEEGLRKG
-171 EASKKEEQL
+171 KDASQKEEQL
-180 LSSPSK
+180 LSSP
-186 EEKEGS
+186 
-192 KKGEASKKEEQ
+192 
-203 LLSSP
+203 L
-208 SKEEKEGSKKGE
+208 
-220 ASKKEEQLL
+220 
-229 SSPSKEEKEGLRK
+229 KEEKEGLRK
-242 EAEAPHPSILDIGTG
+242 GEDASQKEEQLLSSLFKNNKEVSEKGEEAPHPSILDIGTG

-265 ALALPKA
+265 ALALPQA
-272 RVTAWDI
+272 CVTAWDI

-284 TIAAGNA
+284 AIAAGNA

-325 CDRERADMSDNV
+325 CDKERADMSDNV

-358 AITRYAS
+358 AIARYAS

-371 GRLLFETNTAYAHE
+371 GRLLFETNTAYVHE

-401 NDCFGKPRMVKGAF
+401 NDCFGKPRMVKGTF
-415 LKVKK
+415 FKGKKVKR

>member
-11 TAIYNEREA
+11 TVIYNEREA

-88 LIPRPETEAL
+88 LIPRPETEDL
-98 VQWACDE
+98 VKWACDE

-118 RGEEEEGSR
+118 RGKEEKEV
-127 KGEGSKKDE
+127 SKKRE

-142 AQRKEDASKKEEQL
+142 QPLSSPLKEEKEGLRKGKDASKKEEQL
-156 LSSPSKEEKEGSKKG
+156 LSSLLKNNKEVSKKG
-171 EASKKEEQL
+171 E
-180 LSSPSK
+180 
-186 EEKEGS
+186 
-192 KKGEASKKEEQ
+192 
-203 LLSSP
+203 
-208 SKEEKEGSKKGE
+208 
-220 ASKKEEQLL
+220 
-229 SSPSKEEKEGLRK
+229 
-242 EAEAPHPSILDIGTG
+242 EAPHPSILDIGTG

-265 ALALPKA
+265 ALALPQA

-284 TIAAGNA
+284 AIAAGNA

-325 CDRERADMSDNV
+325 CDKERADMSDNV

-358 AITRYAS
+358 AIARYAS

-385 VAQAMA
+385 VAQTMA
-391 DEGFTAIEVR
+391 NEGFTAIEVR

-415 LKVKK
+415 IREE

>member
-52 TRLEKIIQR
+52 TRLEKIMQR

-74 EWFAGRLFSVAPGV
+74 EWFAGRLFDVAPGV
-88 LIPRPETEAL
+88 LIPRPETEDL
-98 VQWACDE
+98 VKWACDE

-118 RGEEEEGSR
+118 RGKEEKEVSK
-127 KGEGSKKDE
+127 KGE
-136 APKKEE
+136 AP
-142 AQRKEDASKKEEQL
+142 QKEEQL
-156 LSSPSKEEKEGSKKG
+156 LSSPLKEEE
-171 EASKKEEQL
+171 
-180 LSSPSK
+180 
-186 EEKEGS
+186 
-192 KKGEASKKEEQ
+192 
-203 LLSSP
+203 
-208 SKEEKEGSKKGE
+208 
-220 ASKKEEQLL
+220 
-229 SSPSKEEKEGLRK
+229 EGLRK
-242 EAEAPHPSILDIGTG
+242 GEDASQKEEQPLSSLLKSNKEVSEKGEEVPHPSILDIGTG

-265 ALALPKA
+265 ALALPQA

-284 TIAAGNA
+284 AIAAGNA

-358 AITRYAS
+358 AIARYAS

-371 GRLLFETNTAYAHE
+371 GRLLFETNTAYVHE

-391 DEGFTAIEVR
+391 NEGFTAIEVR
-401 NDCFGKPRMVKGAF
+401 NDCFGKPRMVKGDF
-415 LKVKK
+415 LKVKKG

>member
-52 TRLEKIIQR
+52 TRLEKIMQR

-74 EWFAGRLFSVAPGV
+74 GWFAGRLFDVAPGV
-88 LIPRPETEAL
+88 LIPRPETEDL
-98 VQWACDE
+98 VKWACDE

-118 RGEEEEGSR
+118 RDKEEKEVSK
-127 KGEGSKKDE
+127 KGE
-136 APKKEE
+136 AP
-142 AQRKEDASKKEEQL
+142 QKEEQL
-156 LSSPSKEEKEGSKKG
+156 LSSPLKEEEEGLRKGKDDSQKEEQPLSSPLKEEEEGLRKGKDASQKEEQPLSSLLKNNKEVSKKG
-171 EASKKEEQL
+171 EEV
-180 LSSPSK
+180 
-186 EEKEGS
+186 
-192 KKGEASKKEEQ
+192 
-203 LLSSP
+203 
-208 SKEEKEGSKKGE
+208 
-220 ASKKEEQLL
+220 
-229 SSPSKEEKEGLRK
+229 
-242 EAEAPHPSILDIGTG
+242 PHPSILDIGTG

-265 ALALPKA
+265 ALALPQA

-284 TIAAGNA
+284 AIAAGNA

-325 CDRERADMSDNV
+325 CDKERADMSDNV

-358 AITRYAS
+358 AIARYAS

-371 GRLLFETNTAYAHE
+371 GRLLFETNTAYVHE

-391 DEGFTAIEVR
+391 NEGFTAIEVR
-401 NDCFGKPRMVKGAF
+401 NDCFGKPRLVKGAF
-415 LKVKK
+415 LKVKR

>member
-52 TRLEKIIQR
+52 TRLEKIMQR

-74 EWFAGRLFSVAPGV
+74 EWFAGRLFDVAPGV
-88 LIPRPETEAL
+88 LIPRPETEDL
-98 VQWACDE
+98 VKWACDE

-118 RGEEEEGSR
+118 RGKEEKEISK
-127 KGEGSKKDE
+127 KGE
-136 APKKEE
+136 AP
-142 AQRKEDASKKEEQL
+142 QKEEQL
-156 LSSPSKEEKEGSKKG
+156 LSSPLKEEE
-171 EASKKEEQL
+171 
-180 LSSPSK
+180 
-186 EEKEGS
+186 
-192 KKGEASKKEEQ
+192 
-203 LLSSP
+203 
-208 SKEEKEGSKKGE
+208 
-220 ASKKEEQLL
+220 
-229 SSPSKEEKEGLRK
+229 EGLRK
-242 EAEAPHPSILDIGTG
+242 GEDASQKEEQHLSSLLKSNKEVSEKGEEVPHPSILDIGTG

-265 ALALPKA
+265 ALALPQA

-284 TIAAGNA
+284 AIAAGNA

-358 AITRYAS
+358 AIARYAS

-391 DEGFTAIEVR
+391 NEGFTAIEVR
-401 NDCFGKPRMVKGAF
+401 NDCFGKPRMVKGTF
-415 LKVKK
+415 FKGKKVKR

>member
-52 TRLEKIIQR
+52 TRLEKIMQR

-74 EWFAGRLFSVAPGV
+74 EWFAGRLFDVAPGV
-88 LIPRPETEAL
+88 LIPRPETEDL
-98 VQWACDE
+98 VKWACDE
-105 AKEKE
+105 AKGKE

-118 RGEEEEGSR
+118 RGKEERSEEE
-127 KGEGSKKDE
+127 
-136 APKKEE
+136 
-142 AQRKEDASKKEEQL
+142 KEDSKKE
-156 LSSPSKEEKEGSKKG
+156 
-171 EASKKEEQL
+171 
-180 LSSPSK
+180 
-186 EEKEGS
+186 
-192 KKGEASKKEEQ
+192 
-203 LLSSP
+203 
-208 SKEEKEGSKKGE
+208 
-220 ASKKEEQLL
+220 
-229 SSPSKEEKEGLRK
+229 
-242 EAEAPHPSILDIGTG
+242 EAPHPSILDIGTG

-265 ALALPKA
+265 ALALPQA

-284 TIAAGNA
+284 AIAAGNA

-358 AITRYAS
+358 AIARYAS

-415 LKVKK
+415 IREE

>member
-52 TRLEKIIQR
+52 TRLEKIMQR

-74 EWFAGRLFSVAPGV
+74 EWFAGRLFDVAPGV
-88 LIPRPETEAL
+88 LIPRPETEDL
-98 VQWACDE
+98 VKWACDE

-118 RGEEEEGSR
+118 RGKEEKEVSKKREAQKKEEQPLSSPLKEEEEGLR
-127 KGEGSKKDE
+127 KGK
-136 APKKEE
+136 
-142 AQRKEDASKKEEQL
+142 DASKKEEQL
-156 LSSPSKEEKEGSKKG
+156 LSSLFKNNKEVLEKG
-171 EASKKEEQL
+171 E
-180 LSSPSK
+180 
-186 EEKEGS
+186 
-192 KKGEASKKEEQ
+192 
-203 LLSSP
+203 
-208 SKEEKEGSKKGE
+208 
-220 ASKKEEQLL
+220 
-229 SSPSKEEKEGLRK
+229 
-242 EAEAPHPSILDIGTG
+242 EAPHPSILDIGTG

-265 ALALPKA
+265 ALALPQA

-284 TIAAGNA
+284 AIAAGNA
-291 HRLGASVRFEHQDA
+291 HRLGASVRFEHQNA

-325 CDRERADMSDNV
+325 CDWERADMSDNV

-358 AITRYAS
+358 AIARYAL

-385 VAQAMA
+385 VAQTMA

-415 LKVKK
+415 IREE

>member
-11 TAIYNEREA
+11 TVIYNEREA

-52 TRLEKIIQR
+52 TRLEKIMQR

-74 EWFAGRLFSVAPGV
+74 EWFAGRLFDVAPGV
-88 LIPRPETEAL
+88 LIPRPETEDL
-98 VQWACDE
+98 VKWACDE
-105 AKEKE
+105 AKE

-118 RGEEEEGSR
+118 RGKEEKEV
-127 KGEGSKKDE
+127 SKKRE

-142 AQRKEDASKKEEQL
+142 QP
-156 LSSPSKEEKEGSKKG
+156 LSYP
-171 EASKKEEQL
+171 L
-180 LSSPSK
+180 
-186 EEKEGS
+186 
-192 KKGEASKKEEQ
+192 
-203 LLSSP
+203 
-208 SKEEKEGSKKGE
+208 
-220 ASKKEEQLL
+220 
-229 SSPSKEEKEGLRK
+229 KEEKEGLRK
-242 EAEAPHPSILDIGTG
+242 GDDASQKEEQLLSSLLKNNKEVSKKGEEAPHPSILDIGTG

-265 ALALPKA
+265 ALALPQA

-284 TIAAGNA
+284 AIAAGNA

-305 LSAPDDEERWDV
+305 LSAPDDKERWDV

-350 SDPLLFYR
+350 NDPLLFYR
-358 AITRYAS
+358 AIAHYAS

-385 VAQAMA
+385 VAQTMA

-415 LKVKK
+415 IREE